1 DPGFHTEHIVAMD
14 LSLPE
19 AKGAADLLRR
29 TQFVSTLLDRLRVLP
44 GVQQTGGTSFLPLA
58 GTSGGNGAFVLMN
71 EEQLTPQ
78 TKDLIEA
85 SRHMS
90 DQNPDPKLVK
100 TLTDFFEQLFRDPAR
115 LGYAEYTVV
124 SDDYFSVLGVPLLR
138 GRFFDARDGA
148 EAPHVAIISQSLA
161 RSRWPNQDPLG
172 QTIEFGNMDGD
183 LRLLTVV
190 GVVGDVHERSLEDPA
205 RPTVYV
211 NVRQRPVAARQFSVV
226 LRATADPG
234 ATLSLARKV
243 VSELDP
249 NIPPKSSTLVEVIT
263 ASLHTR
269 PFNLIMLGTFAGAAL
284 LLAMAGIYGD

>member
-1 DPGFHTEHIVAMD
+1 
-14 LSLPE
+14 
-19 AKGAADLLRR
+19 
-29 TQFVSTLLDRLRVLP
+29 
-44 GVQQTGGTSFLPLA
+44 
-58 GTSGGNGAFVLMN
+58 
-71 EEQLTPQ
+71 
-78 TKDLIEA
+78 
-85 SRHMS
+85 
-90 DQNPDPKLVK
+90 NPDPKLVK

-269 PFNLIMLGTFAGAAL
+269 RFNLIMVGTFAGAAL
-284 LLAMAGIYGD
+284 LLAMAGIYGVLAYWVARRTKEIGVRMALGASGSNVRRLVLQQAFLTAVAGVAVGLVASFLLTRSIQLLLFEVSA